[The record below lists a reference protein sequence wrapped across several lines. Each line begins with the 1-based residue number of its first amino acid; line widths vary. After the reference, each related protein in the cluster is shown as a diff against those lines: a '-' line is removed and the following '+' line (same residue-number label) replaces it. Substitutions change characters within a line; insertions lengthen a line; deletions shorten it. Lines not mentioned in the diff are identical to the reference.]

1 MKTADVFVNIP
12 VKSIARAYT
21 YRVPEELSKIE
32 AGWRVFEPF
41 GSRKVEGFVVET
53 HELATAPENISLK
66 DVIAAVDE
74 ECWFSPQMIE
84 IARWLSDF
92 YLCSLAE
99 IMRLFMPGKSGLRIT
114 VRYEADESQSDHMML
129 AMPGCRAIYDVLLRE
144 GPQKKAELR
153 RALTEWQEE
162 LDDLL
167 AKLLKYHIVR
177 KVYEAQKRDAAQY
190 EKIVVLCGEVTPEL
204 LDSYR
209 RKKAQA
215 HLLAL
220 LQQTPEVP
228 LAALK
233 AQHVSLAT
241 VHNLEAAG
249 LAKIRQCRVLRDSYR
264 DARASKEEV
273 ALTEDQQQ
281 VIRQVYPAIDAARYQ
296 GFLLKGVT
304 GSGKTQVYIE
314 LAERVRA
321 AGRRVIVLVP
331 EIALTGQVVMA
342 FKSYF
347 PDDLVV
353 VHSRLSLAERNDAI
367 LRVRRNEAGIIIG
380 ARSALFTPADDIG
393 LVILD
398 EEQDMSYK
406 QDESPRYHARVV
418 AEKIARVHGAV
429 LLLGSA
435 TPSLESYFR
444 AAQGELTLLVMP
456 RRIGDIPLPVIHCVD
471 MRQEL
476 RSGRSGYLSLSRPFR
491 RAPMRNGHAVSA
503 RPLAGVSK

>member
-21 YRVPEELSKIE
+21 YRVPEELRQIE
-32 AGWRVFEPF
+32 AGWRVFVPF

-53 HELATAPENISLK
+53 HELATAPENITLK

-228 LAALK
+228 LAAL
-233 AQHVSLAT
+233 
-241 VHNLEAAG
+241 
-249 LAKIRQCRVLRDSYR
+249 
-264 DARASKEEV
+264 
-273 ALTEDQQQ
+273 
-281 VIRQVYPAIDAARYQ
+281 
-296 GFLLKGVT
+296 
-304 GSGKTQVYIE
+304 
-314 LAERVRA
+314 
-321 AGRRVIVLVP
+321 
-331 EIALTGQVVMA
+331 
-342 FKSYF
+342 
-347 PDDLVV
+347 
-353 VHSRLSLAERNDAI
+353 
-367 LRVRRNEAGIIIG
+367 
-380 ARSALFTPADDIG
+380 
-393 LVILD
+393 
-398 EEQDMSYK
+398 
-406 QDESPRYHARVV
+406 
-418 AEKIARVHGAV
+418 
-429 LLLGSA
+429 
-435 TPSLESYFR
+435 
-444 AAQGELTLLVMP
+444 
-456 RRIGDIPLPVIHCVD
+456 
-471 MRQEL
+471 
-476 RSGRSGYLSLSRPFR
+476 
-491 RAPMRNGHAVSA
+491 
-503 RPLAGVSK
+503 

>member
-32 AGWRVFEPF
+32 AGWRVFVPF

-53 HELATAPENISLK
+53 HELTTAPENITLK

-153 RALTEWQEE
+153 RALPEWQEE

-190 EKIVVLCGEVTPEL
+190 EKIVVLHGTVTPEL
-204 LDSYR
+204 LASYHR
-209 RKKAQA
+209 RKAQA
-215 HLLAL
+215 HLLEL

-249 LAKIRQCRVLRDSYR
+249 LAEIRQRRVLRDSYR

-281 VIRQVYPAIDAARYQ
+281 VVAQVYPAIDAARYQ

-342 FKSYF
+342 
-347 PDDLVV
+347 
-353 VHSRLSLAERNDAI
+353 
-367 LRVRRNEAGIIIG
+367 
-380 ARSALFTPADDIG
+380 
-393 LVILD
+393 
-398 EEQDMSYK
+398 
-406 QDESPRYHARVV
+406 
-418 AEKIARVHGAV
+418 
-429 LLLGSA
+429 
-435 TPSLESYFR
+435 
-444 AAQGELTLLVMP
+444 
-456 RRIGDIPLPVIHCVD
+456 
-471 MRQEL
+471 
-476 RSGRSGYLSLSRPFR
+476 
-491 RAPMRNGHAVSA
+491 
-503 RPLAGVSK
+503 